1 MFESRPKKVSASTPS
16 SSPEIKVDE
25 AHLYQQ
31 RPVQLYQQ
39 RPVNPPGPE
48 GRKKGCRMP
57 FFKAPAKVG
66 KRMVNMIFRV
76 PQTKK
81 MAEGVVTSSGVGE
94 ASIYHALVV
103 IFLEFFAWGLLTSP
117 MITVLNKTFPDHT
130 FLMNG
135 LIVGIKGFL
144 SFLSAPLIGALSDIW
159 GRKFFL
165 LVTVFFTCAPIPL
178 MMINTWWYFAMIS
191 ISGVFAVTFSVVF
204 AYVADVTTEADR
216 SAAYGLVSATFAAS
230 LVTSPALGAYIEQ
243 VYSEDV
249 VVTLATAIAILDV
262 FFILV
267 AVPESLPDK
276 CRPASRGLTLEQV
289 DPFGALKKIWK
300 DKTILM
306 LCVTVFLSY
315 LPEAGQYSCFFVY
328 LRLVMNFSKE
338 AVAMFIAAVGILS
351 VIAQT
356 GLLTL
361 LMKTIGSKHT
371 IMIGLLFE
379 MLQLMWYGFGSQT
392 WMMWAAGLL
401 ASVSSI
407 TYPAISAFVSM
418 HADADKQ
425 GLVQG
430 MITGMRGLCNGL
442 GPAMFGLIFS
452 LFHVNLNEKALDDE
466 ASKSPPLN
474 MTSPS
479 LGLVTE
485 LIPGPP
491 FVFGALLVIL
501 ALMVSAFIPEAIGH
515 GVAGENSPN
524 NSTLAMRRNLE
535 KKLSLQDNKK
545 SDDDEDFS
553 DLEGTTVPLIHG
565 SRSGG
570 DVL

>member
-1 MFESRPKKVSASTPS
+1 M
-16 SSPEIKVDE
+16 
-25 AHLYQQ
+25 
-31 RPVQLYQQ
+31 
-39 RPVNPPGPE
+39 G
-48 GRKKGCRMP
+48 MP
-57 FFKAPAKVG
+57 FFVKAPVKMG
-66 KRMVNMIFRV
+66 KKFVNMIFRV
-76 PQTKK
+76 PKPKK

-117 MITVLNKTFPDHT
+117 MISVLNKTFPDHT

-135 LIVGIKGFL
+135 LIVGIKGLL

-165 LVTVFFTCAPIPL
+165 LITVFFTCAPIPL

-204 AYVADVTTEADR
+204 AYVADVTDESDR

-230 LVTSPALGAYIEQ
+230 LVTSPALGAYLEQ
-243 VYSEDV
+243 IYSEDV
-249 VVTLATAIAILDV
+249 VVALATAIAILDV

-276 CRPASRGLTLEQV
+276 CKPTSRGLTLEQV
-289 DPFGALKKIWK
+289 DPFMSLRKMWK

-338 AVAMFIAAVGILS
+338 AVAMFIAAIGILS

-361 LMKTIGSKHT
+361 LMKTIGSKRT

-392 WMMWAAGLL
+392 WMMWSAGVL
-401 ASVSSI
+401 ASISSI

-442 GPAMFGLIFS
+442 GPAMFGLIFG
-452 LFHVNLNEKALDDE
+452 LFHVDLNEKPDL
-466 ASKSPPLN
+466 PV
-474 MTSPS
+474 MTNHSS
-479 LGLVTE
+479 VITEEDLVTH
-485 LIPGPP
+485 IVPGPP

-501 ALMVSAFIPEAIGH
+501 ALMVSAFIPDDIGTSL
-515 GVAGENSPN
+515 GGSSSGGGGSGNGDSPK
-524 NSTLAMRRNLE
+524 SSLASRRGRERERERELQE
-535 KKLSLQDNKK
+535 KRQALIQEYKK
-545 SDDDEDFS
+545 SDDEESS
-553 DLEGTTVPLIHG
+553 DREYTVPLIHTAT
-565 SRSGG
+565 SISS
-570 DVL
+570 L

>member
-1 MFESRPKKVSASTPS
+1 MGKKV
-16 SSPEIKVDE
+16 
-25 AHLYQQ
+25 
-31 RPVQLYQQ
+31 
-39 RPVNPPGPE
+39 
-48 GRKKGCRMP
+48 
-57 FFKAPAKVG
+57 VG
-66 KRMVNMIFRV
+66 LIMRV
-76 PQTKK
+76 PKSKK
-81 MAEGVVTSSGVGE
+81 MEGVVTSSGLGE

-117 MITVLNKTFPDHT
+117 MITVLNHTFPDHT

-135 LIVGIKGFL
+135 LIMGIKGLL

-178 MMINTWWYFAMIS
+178 MKINHWWYFATIS
-191 ISGVFAVTFSVVF
+191 ISGAFAVTFSVVF
-204 AYVADVTTEADR
+204 AYVADVTEEADR

-230 LVTSPALGAYIEQ
+230 LVTSPALGAYLEQ
-243 VYSEDV
+243 MYNDNV
-249 VVTLATAIAILDV
+249 VVAVATIVAILDV
-262 FFILV
+262 LFIIL

-276 CRPASRGLTLEQV
+276 CKPSRSLTLDEV
-289 DPFGALKKIWK
+289 DPFASLHKIWK

-306 LCVTVFLSY
+306 LCLTVFLSY

-328 LRLVMNFSKE
+328 LRLVMHFSKE

-356 GLLTL
+356 GLLTC
-361 LMKTIGSKHT
+361 LMKTLGAKHT
-371 IMIGLLFE
+371 IMVGLLFE

-392 WMMWAAGLL
+392 WMMWAAGIL
-401 ASVSSI
+401 AAISSI

-418 HADADKQ
+418 HANPDQQ

-452 LFHVNLNEKALDDE
+452 LFHVDLSEKSADTNSVEEDANNTVMEVPQSFLMV
-466 ASKSPPLN
+466 AQI
-474 MTSPS
+474 
-479 LGLVTE
+479 V
-485 LIPGPP
+485 PGPP

-501 ALMVSAFIPEAIGH
+501 ALMA
-515 GVAGENSPN
+515 
-524 NSTLAMRRNLE
+524 
-535 KKLSLQDNKK
+535 
-545 SDDDEDFS
+545 
-553 DLEGTTVPLIHG
+553 
-565 SRSGG
+565 
-570 DVL
+570 